1 MLPSSLI
8 VDAKVSHHKVF
19 LNHPVTNMVIK
30 HKSSSNVCTVTV
42 VVVCEG
48 IATNWPL
55 AII

>member
-1 MLPSSLI
+1 
-8 VDAKVSHHKVF
+8 
-19 LNHPVTNMVIK
+19 MVIK
-30 HKSSSNVCTVTV
+30 HKSSSNVCTLTV

>member
-8 VDAKVSHHKVF
+8 VDTKVNHHRVF

-30 HKSSSNVCTVTV
+30 HKSSSNVCTVTI

-48 IATNWPL
+48 IVTNWPL

>member
-30 HKSSSNVCTVTV
+30 HKSSSNVCTVTF
-42 VVVCEG
+42 VVCEG
-48 IATNWPL
+48 IVTNWPL

>member
-1 MLPSSLI
+1 MLSSSLI
-8 VDAKVSHHKVF
+8 IDTKVSHHKVF

-30 HKSSSNVCTVTV
+30 HESSKSVCTVTV

>member
-1 MLPSSLI
+1 MLSSSLI
-8 VDAKVSHHKVF
+8 IDTKVSHHKVF

-48 IATNWPL
+48 IVTNWPL